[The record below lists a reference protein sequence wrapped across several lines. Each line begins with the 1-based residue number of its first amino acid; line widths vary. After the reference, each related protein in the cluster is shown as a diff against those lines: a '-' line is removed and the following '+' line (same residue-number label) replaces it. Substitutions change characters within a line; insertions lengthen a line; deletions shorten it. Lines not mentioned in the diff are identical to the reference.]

1 MTSQSIYDF
10 GPLLPQYR
18 AVGTGGALPPP
29 PDPFTLSQPVQW
41 DRVSPPLRTS
51 LLAHPPPYFQTFLR
65 SCHITINFCQILNL
79 PLKNDDVKE

>member
-1 MTSQSIYDF
+1 MTSQPFYDF
-10 GPLLPQYR
+10 GPLPPQYR
-18 AVGTGGALPPP
+18 AVVAP

-41 DRVSPPLRTS
+41 DIVCPPLRTS

-65 SCHITINFCQILNL
+65 SCNITINFCQILNL